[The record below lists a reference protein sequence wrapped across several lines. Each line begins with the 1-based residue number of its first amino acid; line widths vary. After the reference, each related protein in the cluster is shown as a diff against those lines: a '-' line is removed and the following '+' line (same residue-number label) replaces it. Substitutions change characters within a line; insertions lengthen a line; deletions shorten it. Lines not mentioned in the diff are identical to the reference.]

1 MDSKLYIHRAE
12 NEIKLAGIIFA
23 ISKEPNIQQETF
35 KVNDPETYYSA
46 VIAHCYYSIFYSTKA
61 YLTKKGI
68 EISAPEEHKK
78 AFAEFKTF
86 VETGELDV
94 ELLKIYQEALVRAEY
109 LLGIFKKEKKKRGK
123 FTYRTMP
130 QANKEPAKESIDHAK
145 IFFKHVY
152 RLCENKDAEKLKW
165 L

>member
-12 NEIKLAGIIFA
+12 NEIKLAGIILA
-23 ISKEPNIQQETF
+23 ISEEPNIQKETF

-46 VIAHCYYSIFYSTKA
+46 VIAHSYYSIFYGAKA
-61 YLTKKGI
+61 YLAKKGI

-78 AFAEFKTF
+78 AFSEFKTF
-86 VETGELDV
+86 VESGELDV

-109 LLGIFKKEKKKRGK
+109 LLGLFKEEKKKRGE

-130 QANKEPAKESIDHAK
+130 QANKEPAKESIEHAK
-145 IFFKHVY
+145 TFFKHMY
-152 RLCENKDAEKLKW
+152 AILNRG
-165 L
+165 